1 MSAEEKILQGI
12 LQDAKLQADK
22 IIANGK
28 TEETAI
34 LEEGKTQAKAYSAQT
49 VSAALIKAKAIK
61 TNAESAANLTVRDI
75 MLAKKHSEIEKTLG
89 LAIDKIVSLP
99 DEKYFSLLC
108 GLAAKNARSQQ
119 GVVFLSPAD
128 LGRKVSIFEKMLKN
142 AGVNAKISSTPSN
155 IKNGFILSYGD
166 VEYNLSLEAVIS
178 DKRDILEDKI
188 NSALF
193 AE

>member
-34 LEEGKTQAKAYSAQT
+34 LEEGKAQAKAYSAQT

-75 MLAKKHSEIEKTLG
+75 ILAKKHSEIEKTLG
-89 LAIDKIVSLP
+89 LIAANCFISPKTASILHKEFESNEAKEVFKRLMNMSEEER
-99 DEKYFSLLC
+99 EK
-108 GLAAKNARSQQ
+108 
-119 GVVFLSPAD
+119 
-128 LGRKVSIFEKMLKN
+128 
-142 AGVNAKISSTPSN
+142 
-155 IKNGFILSYGD
+155 IKNEL
-166 VEYNLSLEAVIS
+166 
-178 DKRDILEDKI
+178 
-188 NSALF
+188 
-193 AE
+193 